1 MTKTLWGILSLICIT
16 VLFAFGITSV
26 STNVA
31 SNYALSEDSLKLLN
45 TTNPLIN
52 DYYASVNGNL
62 SADNINPSAEADLNG
77 ISEFFQEF
85 KTYQTKYDQV
95 KGAISTIYGLPDWI
109 LVIVPFVDEEQLGIY
124 VNLYRAM
131 IWVLVIIIFIKV
143 LRGGQTD

>member
-31 SNYALSEDSLKLLN
+31 SNHGLSEDSLKLLN

-52 DYYASVNGNL
+52 SYYASVNDNL
-62 SADNINPSAEADLNG
+62 SADKINPSAEADLNG

-124 VNLYRAM
+124 INLYRAM